1 MVETAPFING
11 DPYQAFVPYP
21 PVRFPEKLGALSGK
35 TFAVKDLFDVEGYPT
50 SFGQPHVLATSGI
63 KTQSAGMVKDLLG
76 QGARFVG
83 KTHMVEM
90 AFALTGRNVHFGTP
104 INPSAPDRLP
114 GGSSSGSAAAVAGG
128 LADIGLAT
136 DTLGSIRVP
145 ASYCGLYGL
154 RPTHGRLSL
163 EGAKPLAS
171 SLDTG
176 GWLTRD
182 PDTLIQLA
190 DTFLS
195 GRSLASVRLGVPRA
209 LMRHLEPGVA
219 IAFEAFLE
227 KVQPTFGKVME
238 LTFDAQTIDRWV
250 ETTRTIQGYEA
261 WQAHGVMIEQFRPA
275 LGPGIR
281 ERFAYA
287 ATLSPESYKAA
298 LMAKETLRQEFDH
311 ITRDILLILPSAPG
325 PAPLLSS
332 SDEALEVHRTA
343 LVRQLAP
350 ASLFSRPEASVPA
363 LKVNGLP
370 IGISLVGPQG
380 SDLAL
385 CQLAQA
391 FAALD

>member
-1 MVETAPFING
+1 MAETAHSMNG

-21 PVRFPEKLGALSGK
+21 PVRFPKKLGALSGK

-50 SFGQPHVLATSGI
+50 SFGQPLVLATSGV
-63 KTQSAGMVKDLLG
+63 KTQSAGLVQDLLE
-76 QGARFVG
+76 QGAHFVG

-154 RPTHGRLSL
+154 RPTHSRLSL

-190 DTFLS
+190 KTFLP
-195 GRSLASVRLGVPRA
+195 GHSLASVRFGVPRA

-227 KVQPTFGKVME
+227 KVQTTFGKVME
-238 LTFDAQTIDRWV
+238 LSLEAQTIDRWV

-261 WQAHGVMIEQFRPA
+261 WQAHGLMIEQFRPA

-281 ERFAYA
+281 DRFAYA
-287 ATLSPESYKAA
+287 ATLTPDAYKTA
-298 LMAKETLRQEFDH
+298 LIAKETLRQEFDH

-332 SDEALEVHRTA
+332 SDEELEGHRTA

-370 IGISLVGPQG
+370 VGISLVGPQG

-391 FAALD
+391 FEALD